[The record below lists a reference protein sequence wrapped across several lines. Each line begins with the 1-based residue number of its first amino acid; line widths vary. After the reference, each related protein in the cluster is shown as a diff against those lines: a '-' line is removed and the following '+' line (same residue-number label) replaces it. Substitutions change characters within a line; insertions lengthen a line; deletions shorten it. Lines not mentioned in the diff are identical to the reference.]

1 MNPKSK
7 STRLLQPGDCIVFDG
22 DSLTSRRLRPNLDTW
37 PYLRLMN
44 WDGSYADHVADWLFC
59 NRPDLRLSF
68 RQAAIG
74 GSIASECLARYDE
87 AVKPH
92 KPAWVVMTISTNDHN
107 RHVPLKEFEA
117 ALTKY
122 ARRLKQDSG
131 GRMMILAGFKPF
143 PFLDADKLEFRE
155 RAKYYQVIRKVLRQQ
170 DGLYVD
176 VGTPLFQKARQ
187 LHKLW
192 PGHTLYSDG
201 CHLNAVGNAILTT
214 QVLQALGVL
223 TLTEG

>member
-1 MNPKSK
+1 MIPKSK
-7 STRLLQPGDCIVFDG
+7 STRLLQPGDAIVFDG

-44 WDGSYADHVADWLFC
+44 WDGSYADRVADWLFC
-59 NRPDLRLSF
+59 NRPDLRLTF
-68 RQAAIG
+68 HQAAIG
-74 GSIASECLARYDE
+74 GSIASECLARYE
-87 AVKPH
+87 VSVKPH

-117 ALTKY
+117 ALTEY

-131 GRMMILAGFKPF
+131 GRMMILGGFKPF
-143 PFLDADKLEFRE
+143 PFLAVNKPEFRE
-155 RAKYYQVIRKVLRQQ
+155 RSTYYRALQKIMRQQ

-176 VGTPLFQKARQ
+176 VGTPLFQKAQQ
-187 LHKLW
+187 LYKLW

-201 CHLNAVGNAILTT
+201 CHLNAVGNEILTA

-223 TLTEG
+223 TLTEA